1 VTGALDARVDQ
12 ELLPRR
18 TGQRP
23 HHGLNVGLD
32 EIQRDRLIAQGFAR
46 RHAAMTGTAAT
57 SGVGNLV
64 QGPRLPFDLHL
75 RTLPV
80 YQGIA
85 AALGGGQGQAELT
98 VLG

>member
-1 VTGALDARVDQ
+1 
-12 ELLPRR
+12 
-18 TGQRP
+18 
-23 HHGLNVGLD
+23 
-32 EIQRDRLIAQGFAR
+32 
-46 RHAAMTGTAAT
+46 
-57 SGVGNLV
+57 V